1 MKPYIK
7 PDLITRAF
15 EVTDIITVSDASDLK
30 DATIKNSTAWQGDD
44 WDIYYER

>member
-7 PDLITRAF
+7 PDLITQAF

-30 DATIKNSTAWQGDD
+30 DATIENSTAWQGDD
-44 WDIYYER
+44 WDSFF

>member
-7 PDLITRAF
+7 PDLITQAF

-44 WDIYYER
+44 WDSFF

>member
-7 PDLITRAF
+7 PDLIIQIF
-15 EVTDIITVSDASDLK
+15 EVADIITVSGADGLK

-44 WDIYYER
+44 WDSFF